1 MVNTA
6 RLVKYLTIENQR
18 NLKKV
23 SVSSERKMAGFE
35 DDKDDL
41 FDTQRLSLLDVIEE
55 RNRALNKK
63 SMINRMVVVGKLRP
77 DMADKRDLGQHYEKV
92 ILN

>member
-1 MVNTA
+1 
-6 RLVKYLTIENQR
+6 
-18 NLKKV
+18 
-23 SVSSERKMAGFE
+23 MAGFE

-63 SMINRMVVVGKLRP
+63 SMLNRMVVVGKLRS

-92 ILN
+92 ILDKEKVILDKDIVSK

>member
-1 MVNTA
+1 
-6 RLVKYLTIENQR
+6 
-18 NLKKV
+18 
-23 SVSSERKMAGFE
+23 MAGFE

-63 SMINRMVVVGKLRP
+63 SMLNRMVVVGKLRS

-92 ILN
+92 IGINEKFPDGNDPLLIALATIHY

>member
-1 MVNTA
+1 
-6 RLVKYLTIENQR
+6 
-18 NLKKV
+18 
-23 SVSSERKMAGFE
+23 MAGFE

-63 SMINRMVVVGKLRP
+63 SMLNRMVVVGKLRS

-92 ILN
+92 IGINEKFPDGSDPLLIALATIHY

>member
-1 MVNTA
+1 
-6 RLVKYLTIENQR
+6 
-18 NLKKV
+18 
-23 SVSSERKMAGFE
+23 MAGFE

-63 SMINRMVVVGKLRP
+63 SMLNRMVVVGKLRS

-92 ILN
+92 ILDKEKVIVDKEKVILDKDLVS

>member
-1 MVNTA
+1 
-6 RLVKYLTIENQR
+6 
-18 NLKKV
+18 
-23 SVSSERKMAGFE
+23 MAGFE

-63 SMINRMVVVGKLRP
+63 SMLNRMVVVGKLRS

-92 ILN
+92 ILDKEKVILD